1 MSAKNFVIFYVDK
14 PKASAAFYS
23 ALLNRPPVESS
34 PTFALF
40 ALDSGLMLGLWSR
53 HTVEPAAA
61 GRGGCTELAFTVPD
75 ADTLNQ
81 RHLDWTLRGLPIL
94 QAPTNM
100 DFGRTFVALDPD
112 GHRLRVFAPAPDTL
126 PAEEELV
133 TIPAF
138 PGA

>member
-14 PKASAAFYS
+14 PSASAAFYS

-75 ADTLNQ
+75 ADALNQ
-81 RHLDWTLRGLPIL
+81 RHIDWSLSLI
-94 QAPTNM
+94 
-100 DFGRTFVALDPD
+100 
-112 GHRLRVFAPAPDTL
+112 H
-126 PAEEELV
+126 
-133 TIPAF
+133 I
-138 PGA
+138 